1 MRKMIQFL
9 LLILFAINISV
20 SASDNTNGVQNNTKL
35 PPYRVG
41 KWLPSDQKRMSDWV
55 AAQLT
60 EVSGSDKPLKP
71 VVQDFKDAIEN
82 DPELF
87 MLFHEMFEQ
96 LPDKPE
102 FKLNPVGKPQITNY
116 HQMLSIMNNV
126 LDKAPEFDTTPFV
139 GFPIARNI
147 NWVLATPAGL
157 SAFLNEKV
165 NMHIRKILNQWAVF
179 LASPESCY
187 VLNDDPETGW
197 FGAEAKKAMPT
208 FVEDFICDP
217 DKPYYGFTSWD
228 DFFTRKIREE
238 NRPVASPD
246 DDNVIANSCE
256 SAPYKLAT
264 NVKQN
269 DRFWIKSEPY
279 SLYHMLDGDPLTVLF
294 EGGATVYQA
303 FLSALSYHRWHS
315 PVSGKIIKT
324 RLIPGSY
331 YSESPAAGYDPVAN
345 NSSQAY
351 ISHVASRA
359 LVFIEADNPD
369 IGLMAVLF
377 IGMEEVSSN
386 EFTVYEGQ
394 HVNKGDELG
403 MFHFGGSTHCLIF
416 RPQTKLKFDLH
427 GQTPGIDSEN
437 IPVRSKIATVI
448 SGE

>member
-1 MRKMIQFL
+1 MNKIFKYL
-9 LLILFAINISV
+9 LLVLLISNF
-20 SASDNTNGVQNNTKL
+20 SYAADSGVKAEPTAK
-35 PPYRVG
+35 PAPYRVG
-41 KWLPSDQKRMSDWV
+41 KWLVSDQKIMSEWV
-55 AAQLT
+55 AEQLKDIK
-60 EVSGSDKPLKP
+60 GSAKPLKP
-71 VVQDFKDAIEN
+71 VVQRFKDAIEN

-96 LPDKPE
+96 IPDKPE
-102 FKLNPVGKPQITNY
+102 FKLNPVGQPQITDY
-116 HQMLSIMNNV
+116 KQLLGIMNNV
-126 LDKAPEFDTTPFV
+126 LDKAPEFDTTLFV

-147 NWVLATPAGL
+147 NWALATPAGI
-157 SAFLNEKV
+157 SAFLNKKV
-165 NMHIRKILNQWAVF
+165 NMHIRDILNTWAVF
-179 LASPESCY
+179 LRSPESRY
-187 VLNDDPETGW
+187 VLNDDPKTGW
-197 FGAEAKKAMPT
+197 FGEEAKKAMPT
-208 FVEDFICDP
+208 FVADFICDP

-228 DFFTRKIREE
+228 DFFTRKLRKGS
-238 NRPVASPD
+238 RPVASPD
-246 DDNVIANSCE
+246 DDRIIANACE

-315 PVSGKIIKT
+315 PVSGRIVKT
-324 RLIPGSY
+324 CLIPGSY

-386 EFTVYEGQ
+386 ELTVYEGQ

-416 RPQTKLKFDLH
+416 RPQTKLEFDLR

-448 SGE
+448 GVE

>member
-1 MRKMIQFL
+1 MKTVLKYLLLFL
-9 LLILFAINISV
+9 LVTNL
-20 SASDNTNGVQNNTKL
+20 SASAADSIQNMQSPEKQI
-35 PPYRVG
+35 PYKVG
-41 KWLPSDQKRMSDWV
+41 KWLPSDQKIMNEWV
-55 AAQLT
+55 AAQLAD
-60 EVSGSDKPLKP
+60 SKGSNKALKP

-82 DPELF
+82 DPKLF
-87 MLFHEMFEQ
+87 MLFNEMFMQ
-96 LPDKPE
+96 IPDKPE
-102 FKLNPVGKPQITNY
+102 FKLNPNGQPQITDY
-116 HQMLSIMNNV
+116 HQLLSIMNNV

-139 GFPIARNI
+139 GFPIAPHV
-147 NWVLATPAGL
+147 NWAMATPAGI
-157 SAFLNEKV
+157 SAFLDEKV
-165 NMHIRKILNQWAVF
+165 NMHIRNILNTWAVF
-179 LASPESCY
+179 LRSPASRY

-197 FGAEAKKAMPT
+197 FGEEAKKAMPT
-208 FVEDFICDP
+208 FVDDFICDP
-217 DKPYYGFTSWD
+217 EKPYYGFASWD
-228 DFFTRKIREE
+228 DFFTRKIRPER
-238 NRPVASPD
+238 RPVASPD
-246 DDNVIANSCE
+246 DDSVIANSCE

-264 NVKQN
+264 DVKQN
-269 DRFWIKSEPY
+269 DKFWIKSEPY

-315 PVSGKIIKT
+315 PVSGRIVKT

-386 EFTVYEGQ
+386 ELTVYEGQ

-416 RPQTKLKFDLH
+416 RPQTKLKFDLR
-427 GQTPGIDSEN
+427 GQTPGIDSVN

-448 SGE
+448 SAK

>member
-1 MRKMIQFL
+1 MNKIFKYL
-9 LLILFAINISV
+9 LLVLLISNF
-20 SASDNTNGVQNNTKL
+20 SYAADSGVKAESTAK
-35 PPYRVG
+35 PAPYRVG
-41 KWLPSDQKRMSDWV
+41 KWLASDQKIMSEWV
-55 AAQLT
+55 AEQLKDIK
-60 EVSGSDKPLKP
+60 GSAKPLKP
-71 VVQDFKDAIEN
+71 VVQRFKDAIEN

-96 LPDKPE
+96 IPDKPE
-102 FKLNPVGKPQITNY
+102 FKLNPVGQPQITNY
-116 HQMLSIMNNV
+116 KQLLGIMNNV

-147 NWVLATPAGL
+147 NWALATPAGI
-157 SAFLNEKV
+157 SAFLNKKV
-165 NMHIRKILNQWAVF
+165 NMHIRDILNTWAVF
-179 LASPESCY
+179 LRSPESRY
-187 VLNDDPETGW
+187 VLNDDPKTGW
-197 FGAEAKKAMPT
+197 FGEEAKKAMPT
-208 FVEDFICDP
+208 FVADFICDP

-228 DFFTRKIREE
+228 DFFTRKLRKGS
-238 NRPVASPD
+238 RPVASPD
-246 DDNVIANSCE
+246 DDSIIANACE

-315 PVSGKIIKT
+315 PVSGRIVKT

-386 EFTVYEGQ
+386 ELTVYEGQ

-416 RPQTKLKFDLH
+416 RPQTKLEFDLR

-448 SGE
+448 GVE